1 MGEKRSG
8 WNLCPRREVRRKGKL
23 YWQIFALDSEQF
35 KSYRECPSPGV
46 RYREDVHLWL
56 ARGSLGLTGGCG
68 KHGLSLRRVS
78 MHQLALKAGQ
88 REQIED
94 CFECPP
100 SFLWPPKYTPQCEPS
115 EHSSSAYFTSQ
126 LCTGI
131 QAGLTRKR
139 TWLWDREVI
148 WPWGSIWAKWEQSL
162 MVLT

>member
-46 RYREDVHLWL
+46 RYREDMHLWL
-56 ARGSLGLTGGCG
+56 ARESLGLTGGCG

-78 MHQLALKAGQ
+78 MHQFALKAGQ

-94 CFECPP
+94 CLSAHLVSCDHP
-100 SFLWPPKYTPQCEPS
+100 STHVSVSQVNIPVLPIS
-115 EHSSSAYFTSQ
+115 HLSSALEFRLAWPERELGY
-126 LCTGI
+126 GI
-131 QAGLTRKR
+131 ER
-139 TWLWDREVI
+139 
-148 WPWGSIWAKWEQSL
+148 
-162 MVLT
+162 